1 MTEMAA
7 DGLSW
12 SWDLDLEAL
21 LASVTGPAPWD
32 RGAPA
37 EAGRDAGEPVDQ
49 DVVLA
54 EYLEAVE
61 AGRSRVIPLPVVA
74 GRVAE
79 SLPAG
84 PELAGWAAA
93 GQVTELEDGALA
105 GMAGSYRRLA
115 SWAQAGELA
124 VVAEL
129 ASRSAAA
136 DKKIGVD
143 GEGRPG
149 RLPEEACAQ
158 VSLGL
163 VMSQA
168 AASWWAGL
176 AVTLR
181 WRLAAT
187 GAALRSGAID
197 LDRARMIAE
206 ATARLDEK
214 TARAVEARM
223 LAGAGDKTL
232 GQLRAGLRRAVIAA
246 DPKGAERRREEAE
259 RQARV
264 MLYPDVEGTAGLA
277 GYNLPGVPATAAMA
291 RVTAL
296 AKALQASGAGGGIDL
311 LRSQVFLGLLL
322 GTLPYIPPPEGA
334 PPDDSLPGNGPP
346 GDGDGAGH
354 RPGPWPEVPA
364 FLQPGPAAM
373 GHLRPAGGGLLDLRL
388 PWGTLTGTGLQAGY
402 LGRLGPIT
410 PAQARHLAGL
420 AARDPAVDWRVIVL
434 GPDGR
439 AVAVTRVPRSAGPA
453 RERDGPGGQAGLVGR
468 VTVTIT
474 QDHLAEHPSAGGE
487 LAPVLDRV
495 LTAAQKAA
503 GQAAERAAAD
513 AQAGGCAH
521 AGASPA
527 YRPPPRLTE
536 YVTARDLTCRFGTCR
551 QPAWRCDLDHTTPY
565 DQGGRTCSCN
575 LGPLCRYHHQL
586 KQRPGWTL
594 TQTSPGTFTWTTPT
608 GRQYVT
614 QPDSHAA

>member
-1 MTEMAA
+1 VTEVPSELPL

-12 SWDLDLEAL
+12 SCDVDLEAL
-21 LASVTGPAPWD
+21 LAAVTGPASWTS
-32 RGAPA
+32 GGPA
-37 EAGRDAGEPVDQ
+37 ESGGESGAAADQ
-49 DVVLA
+49 DAVLA
-54 EYLEAVE
+54 EYLEAVD
-61 AGRSRVIPLPVVA
+61 AGRARVLPLAVVA

-84 PELAGWAAA
+84 PGLAGWAAA
-93 GQVTELEDGALA
+93 GPVTELEDGALA
-105 GMAGSYRRLA
+105 GMAASYRRLA
-115 SWAQAGELA
+115 SWAQAGELE

-136 DKKIGVD
+136 DRTIGTD
-143 GEGRPG
+143 KEGRPG

-163 VMSQA
+163 VMSELA
-168 AASWWAGL
+168 AGWWADL

-187 GAALRSGAID
+187 GAALRSGVID
-197 LDRARMIAE
+197 LARARAIVE
-206 ATARLDEK
+206 ATAGLDEQ
-214 TARAVEARM
+214 TARAVEAAM
-223 LAGAGDKTL
+223 LEGAGDKTL
-232 GQLRAGLRRAVIAA
+232 GQLRARLRRAVIAA
-246 DPKGAERRREEAE
+246 DPAGAERRRERAE

-264 MLYPDVEGTAGLA
+264 MLYPDAEGTAALA
-277 GYNLPGVPATAAMA
+277 GYQLPGIPATAAMA

-322 GTLPYIPPPEGA
+322 GTLPYIPPA
-334 PPDDSLPGNGPP
+334 TDTPP
-346 GDGDGAGH
+346 GDGPRDDDPGDGPA
-354 RPGPWPEVPA
+354 PDWPAVPA
-364 FLQPGPAAM
+364 FLPPGPAAL
-373 GHLRPAGGGLLDLRL
+373 GHLAPAGGGLLDLRV
-388 PWGTLTGTGLQAGY
+388 PWETLTGTAPQAGY

-420 AARDPAVDWRVIVL
+420 AARDPTVDWRVIVT
-434 GPDGR
+434 GPGGR
-439 AVAVTRVPRSAGPA
+439 AIAVTRIPRLAA
-453 RERDGPGGQAGLVGR
+453 RERDGPTGQVGLVGR

-474 QDHLAEHPSAGGE
+474 QDHLAEPPPAGSPPILARVSA
-487 LAPVLDRV
+487 
-495 LTAAQKAA
+495 AANRAA
-503 GQAAERAAAD
+503 AEAAERAEAD
-513 AQAGGCAH
+513 AQADGGCAH
-521 AGASPA
+521 AEASPA

>member
-1 MTEMAA
+1 MTDVPS

-12 SWDLDLEAL
+12 SWDLDLEGL
-21 LASVTGPAPWD
+21 LAAVTGPAPWTG
-32 RGAPA
+32 GAAA
-37 EAGRDAGEPVDQ
+37 ETGGDAGGAVDQ
-49 DVVLA
+49 DAVLA
-54 EYLEAVE
+54 EYLEAVD
-61 AGRSRVIPLPVVA
+61 AGRARVLPLPVVA

-105 GMAGSYRRLA
+105 GMASSYRRLA
-115 SWAQAGELA
+115 SWAQAGELE

-136 DKKIGVD
+136 DAKIGTD
-143 GEGRPG
+143 TEGRPA

-163 VMSQA
+163 VMSELA
-168 AASWWAGL
+168 AGWWADL

-187 GAALRSGAID
+187 GAALRSGVID
-197 LDRARMIAE
+197 LARARAIVE
-206 ATARLDEK
+206 ATAGLDEQ
-214 TARAVEARM
+214 TARAVEAAI
-223 LAGAGDKTL
+223 LEGAGDKTL
-232 GQLRAGLRRAVIAA
+232 GQLRARLRRAVIAA
-246 DPKGAERRREEAE
+246 DPAGAERRRERAE

-264 MLYPDVEGTAGLA
+264 MLYPDAEGTAALA
-277 GYNLPGVPATAAMA
+277 GYQLPGIPATAAMA
-291 RVTAL
+291 RITAL

-322 GTLPYIPPPEGA
+322 GTLPYIPPPADG
-334 PPDDSLPGNGPP
+334 PPDDGP
-346 GDGDGAGH
+346 DGDGPDDAPFG
-354 RPGPWPEVPA
+354 WPEVPA
-364 FLQPGPAAM
+364 FLNPGPAAL
-373 GHLRPAGGGLLDLRL
+373 GHLAPAGGGLLDLRL
-388 PWGTLTGTGLQAGY
+388 SWGTLTGTGLQAGY

-410 PAQARHLAGL
+410 PAQAAHLAGL
-420 AARDPAVDWRVIVL
+420 AVRDPAVDWRVIVT

-439 AVAVTRVPRSAGPA
+439 AVAVTRLPRPAA
-453 RERDGPGGQAGLVGR
+453 RERDGPASPAGLVSR

-474 QDHLAEHPSAGGE
+474 QDCLGDPPPSGTGD
-487 LAPVLDRV
+487 LAPVLARV
-495 LTAAQKAA
+495 LAAANRAA
-503 GQAAERAAAD
+503 AEAAERAAAD
-513 AQAGGCAH
+513 AQADGGCAH
-521 AGASPA
+521 AEASPA
-527 YRPPPRLTE
+527 YRPPPRLAE

-565 DQGGRTCSCN
+565 LQGGRTCPCN

-594 TQTSPGTFTWTTPT
+594 TQDTPGTFTWTTPM
-608 GRQYVT
+608 GRSYVT
-614 QPDSHAA
+614 EPDSHAA